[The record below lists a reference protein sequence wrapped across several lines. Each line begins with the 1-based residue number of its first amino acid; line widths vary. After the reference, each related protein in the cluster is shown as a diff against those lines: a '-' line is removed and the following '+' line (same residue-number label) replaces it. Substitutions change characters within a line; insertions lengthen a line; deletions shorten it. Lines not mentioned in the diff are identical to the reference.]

1 MFLRLCIMMFIT
13 LPVSALA
20 GEFLTEKVD
29 SIINWGFWSIFIGS
43 ILGGLAATF
52 IKTEVDDR
60 LSYTILAKIVIGTG
74 LGFFSCLTYM
84 AYFPETVT
92 MKLALPSF
100 VLGCLGVNTVQQS
113 S

>member
-43 ILGGLAATF
+43 ILGGLTASF

-60 LSYTILAKIVIGTG
+60 
-74 LGFFSCLTYM
+74 
-84 AYFPETVT
+84 
-92 MKLALPSF
+92 
-100 VLGCLGVNTVQQS
+100 
-113 S
+113 